1 MATTHLSNHHSDA
14 SDGSTAA
21 VVAVSAATALA
32 TVSLATAAGNGVITS
47 GGGQPLPPQV
57 PGAIV
62 TPTIHGG
69 SGIMTATLPAHPST
83 AAAVVAGGVGG
94 GNINGGL
101 SNGGGNGMPLQ
112 LTTITV
118 AVPAQMSPN
127 SSAAAAVLN
136 VQNMPNVLSVV
147 NAASAAIPPNGSTV
161 IADGGSV
168 SSGDDHVNGGA
179 AAGAAAMDTLNLAS
193 VVQQQ
198 QQQQHGDQQQF
209 KWKYDPTSNGV
220 TTAVAR
226 QEKIGSSLVRE
237 NAVRKVFLFNKNF
250 GATNFTY

>member
-1 MATTHLSNHHSDA
+1 
-14 SDGSTAA
+14 
-21 VVAVSAATALA
+21 
-32 TVSLATAAGNGVITS
+32 
-47 GGGQPLPPQV
+47 
-57 PGAIV
+57 
-62 TPTIHGG
+62 
-69 SGIMTATLPAHPST
+69 
-83 AAAVVAGGVGG
+83 
-94 GNINGGL
+94 
-101 SNGGGNGMPLQ
+101 
-112 LTTITV
+112 
-118 AVPAQMSPN
+118 
-127 SSAAAAVLN
+127 
-136 VQNMPNVLSVV
+136 MPNVLSVV

-220 TTAVAR
+220 ATAVAR